1 MHAILFKIVHIWR
14 KDEIKMNRRYYKK
27 SLKFNVL
34 DRIKQIAG
42 NIVVREDIEDMG
54 SPRQISRC
62 FKDLVEMGEL
72 VKIGYGIYAK
82 AYLSETLNKPVIQ
95 GGFGQACKEALTKK
109 GVKWEPGSAEQAY
122 NSGLSTQVPVR
133 TIVQLKSR
141 YRGHLSYGKRKLIV
155 EKGINAK

>member
-1 MHAILFKIVHIWR
+1 MPQK
-14 KDEIKMNRRYYKK
+14 YYKN
-27 SLKFNVL
+27 SFKFKVL
-34 DRIKQIAG
+34 ERIKRLSG
-42 NIVVREDIEDMG
+42 KVVLRNDVKNMG

-62 FKDLVEMGEL
+62 FKDLVEIGEL

-82 AYLSETLNKPVIQ
+82 AKISKTLNIPIIQ
-95 GGFGQACKEALTKK
+95 GGFGQACKEALTKR

-141 YRGHLSYGKRKLIV
+141 YRGHLSYGNRKLIV
-155 EKGINAK
+155 EKGINAR

>member
-1 MHAILFKIVHIWR
+1 MTKKYYQNSFKF
-14 KDEIKMNRRYYKK
+14 KT
-27 SLKFNVL
+27 L
-34 DRIKQIAG
+34 DRIKRMPG
-42 NIVVREDIEDMG
+42 NVILREDIEDMG

-62 FKDLVEMGEL
+62 FKDLVEIGEL

-82 AYLSETLNKPVIQ
+82 ASVSKTLNKPVIQ
-95 GGFGQACKEALTKK
+95 GGFGQACKEALTKR

-122 NSGLSTQVPVR
+122 NAGISTQVPVR

-141 YRGHLSYGKRKLIV
+141 YRGQLSYGNRKLIV

>member
-1 MHAILFKIVHIWR
+1 MTKT
-14 KDEIKMNRRYYKK
+14 YYKN
-27 SLKFNVL
+27 SLKFKVL
-34 DRIKQIAG
+34 GRIKQMPE
-42 NIVVREDIEDMG
+42 NVVLREDIEDMG
-54 SPRQISRC
+54 SSRQISRC

-82 AYLSETLNKPVIQ
+82 AYVSETLNRPVIQ

-109 GVKWEPGSAEQAY
+109 GVQWEPGSAEQAY
-122 NSGLSTQVPVR
+122 NAGLSTQIPVR

-141 YRGHLSYGKRKLIV
+141 YRGHLSYGNRKLIV